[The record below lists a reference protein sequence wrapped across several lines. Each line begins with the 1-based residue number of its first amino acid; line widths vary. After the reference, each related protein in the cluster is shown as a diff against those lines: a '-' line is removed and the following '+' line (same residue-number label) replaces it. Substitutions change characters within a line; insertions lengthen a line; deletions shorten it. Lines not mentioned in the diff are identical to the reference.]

1 MVANFVIDN
10 FFVSVCMCQN
20 KSRQENCHEDKCFIQ
35 VTPLQL
41 PHAEIHLTSVFDKT
55 TSST

>member
-20 KSRQENCHEDKCFIQ
+20 KFRQDNCYEDKCFIQ
-35 VTPLQL
+35 VTSLL